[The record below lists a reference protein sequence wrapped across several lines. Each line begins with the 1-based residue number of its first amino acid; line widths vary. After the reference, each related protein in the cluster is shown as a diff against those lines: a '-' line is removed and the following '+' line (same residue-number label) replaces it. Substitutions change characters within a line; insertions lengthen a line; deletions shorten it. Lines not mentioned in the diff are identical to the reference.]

1 MKWQANLA
9 GIWEVAN
16 YECKDI
22 ELDLFKFNLNLLKSF
37 LPVKRKF
44 TVYYT
49 VSELANNVCL
59 YW

>member
-16 YECKDI
+16 YKCKDV

-44 TVYYT
+44 AVYYT